1 MNNEAVL
8 RSRYEEALEKIGV
21 LVKARNFLVFEGG
34 VESIDCKS
42 PNELV
47 NMFEHMSKLGQLQE
61 EYKIQRNKAEQH
73 EGHIEIRD
81 LNEKYDQLNEQLQH
95 VVADPEIQKLE
106 RKARKKQA
114 KKDAKAAKKARKH
127 QDDAPE
133 QRKRLYVLGFEG
145 DIKASAADN
154 LREEITAVLNQVE
167 DGDEVLVKVESPGG
181 MVHSYGL
188 AASQLQRVRDADVP
202 LTIAVDKVA
211 ASGGYMMA
219 CVADRIVAAPFA
231 VIGSIGVLAQLPN
244 FHRLLKKNDIDFELF
259 TAGEY
264 KRTVTMFGENTDK
277 GREKFS
283 EELEKTHE
291 LFKDFVST
299 NRPQLDIAKV
309 ATGEVWYGKQAVAE
323 GLVDELKTSDAIVQ
337 EHLKE
342 WDVFDVRFVLKKN
355 WQEKMGLAAE
365 GALESAF
372 LKIWQRGQ
380 GRPPL

>member
-1 MNNEAVL
+1 MEFLYEYGLFLAQAVT
-8 RSRYEEALEKIGV
+8 
-21 LVKARNFLVFEGG
+21 LVGAILILVAG
-34 VESIDCKS
+34 
-42 PNELV
+42 LV
-47 NMFEHMSKLGQLQE
+47 SVG
-61 EYKIQRNKAEQH
+61 QRNKAEQH

-127 QDDAPE
+127 QDEAPE

-188 AASQLQRVRDADVP
+188 AASQLQRVRDAGVP

-219 CVADRIVAAPFA
+219 CVGDKILAAPFA
-231 VIGSIGVLAQLPN
+231 T
-244 FHRLLKKNDIDFELF
+244 F
-259 TAGEY
+259 
-264 KRTVTMFGENTDK
+264 
-277 GREKFS
+277 
-283 EELEKTHE
+283 
-291 LFKDFVST
+291 
-299 NRPQLDIAKV
+299 
-309 ATGEVWYGKQAVAE
+309 
-323 GLVDELKTSDAIVQ
+323 
-337 EHLKE
+337 
-342 WDVFDVRFVLKKN
+342 
-355 WQEKMGLAAE
+355 
-365 GALESAF
+365 
-372 LKIWQRGQ
+372 
-380 GRPPL
+380 